1 MATTL
6 ITLQE
11 IVEQTT
17 DLPSIPAAA
26 LRVIQ
31 ETDSASSTAAQV
43 ADTLAQDQSLTVRIL
58 RLANSAYFG
67 LSRRV
72 DDLTEAVVVLGMR
85 NVRNLAMVAC
95 SYPWMIRPLKGYALG
110 PRQLWSHSFAV
121 AVGAQ
126 LVAKQAKIPN
136 DDTAFTAG
144 LLADVGKSALSVW
157 LEDKLAALIVYAT
170 REGLT
175 FDEAERRVLG
185 YDHAEVGAY
194 LAAQWNFPESI
205 SAAIRWHHMP
215 SELQPPHPI
224 VDCVHVGDYLTMI
237 MGYGLGGDGLQYGF
251 DTRALERLRLT
262 TDHLDWVTDQFVTAH
277 DRYETMFEE
286 LQAA

>member
-1 MATTL
+1 MASSL

-17 DLPSIPAAA
+17 DLPSVPAAA
-26 LRVIQ
+26 IRVIQ
-31 ETDSASSTAAQV
+31 ETDSANSTAAHI
-43 ADTLAQDQSLTVRIL
+43 AATLAQDQSLTVRIL

-95 SYPWMIRPLKGYALG
+95 SYPWMVRPLKGYALG
-110 PRQLWSHSFAV
+110 PRQLWSHSFSM

-126 LVAKQAKIPN
+126 LVAREARLPN
-136 DDTAFTAG
+136 DDVAFTSG
-144 LLADVGKSALSVW
+144 LLADIGKSALSVW

-175 FDEAERRVLG
+175 FDEAERKVLG
-185 YDHAEVGAY
+185 YDHAEVGEY
-194 LAAQWNFPESI
+194 LAHQWNFPDSI
-205 SAAIRWHHMP
+205 TQVIRYHHQP
-215 SELQPPHPI
+215 SQLVVTDPI
-224 VDCVHVGDYLTMI
+224 VDCVHVGDYLTMV

-251 DTRALERLRLT
+251 DLLALERLRLT
-262 TDHLDWVTDQFVTAH
+262 TEHLDRITDEFVSAH
-277 DRYETMFEE
+277 DHYELMFQE

>member
-1 MATTL
+1 MANSL

-26 LRVIQ
+26 VRVIQ
-31 ETDSASSTAAQV
+31 ETDSALSTAAHIAEV
-43 ADTLAQDQSLTVRIL
+43 LAQDQSLTIRIL

-95 SYPWMIRPLKGYALG
+95 SYPWMVRPLKGYALG
-110 PRQLWSHSFAV
+110 PRQLWSHSFSI

-126 LVAKQAKIPN
+126 LVAKQARIPN
-136 DDTAFTAG
+136 DDVAFTAG

-170 REGLT
+170 REGMT
-175 FDEAERRVLG
+175 FDEAERKVLG
-185 YDHAEVGAY
+185 YDHAQVGEY
-194 LAAQWNFPESI
+194 LAAQWNFPTSI
-205 SAAIRWHHMP
+205 TQVIRWHHQP
-215 SELQPPHPI
+215 SSLETPDPI

-251 DTRALERLRLT
+251 DTTTLERLQLT
-262 TDHLDWVTDQFVTAH
+262 TDHLDQITDEFVTAH
-277 DRYETMFEE
+277 DRYELMFEE
-286 LQAA
+286 LQVA